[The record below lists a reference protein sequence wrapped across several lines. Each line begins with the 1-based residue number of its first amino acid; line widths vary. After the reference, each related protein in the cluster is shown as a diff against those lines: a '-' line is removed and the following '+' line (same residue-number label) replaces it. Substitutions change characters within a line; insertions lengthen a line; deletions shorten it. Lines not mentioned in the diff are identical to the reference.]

1 MHTSYAWV
9 VTAALCGAT
18 AVGGQ
23 SSSAAA
29 PTSTLPF
36 MVGEELVYHANL
48 GKLRGRGRA
57 VMRVEGPVELRGRSL
72 WLLRFELEGRVM
84 GLKVED
90 RTTSWLDTATL
101 AALRYSKRERSP
113 LSSVDEAVELFPER
127 GQWVTERDSGALAS
141 TEPLDELSFMY
152 FIRTLPLADGD
163 SYVFE
168 RHYDETRNPTQVVVL
183 GRERIT
189 VPAGEFAVV
198 VVEMRV
204 KDRRRYDGEGVVRI
218 HLTDDE
224 RRLPVRIASRMRG
237 AGSTVLSL
245 DSIGTSLA
253 AR

>member
-1 MHTSYAWV
+1 MRIGFAWV
-9 VTAALCGAT
+9 ISATFCGAMT
-18 AVGGQ
+18 LESQ
-23 SSSAAA
+23 T
-29 PTSTLPF
+29 TSDGKQALPF
-36 MVGEELVYHANL
+36 AAGEELVYHANL

-57 VMRVEGPVELRGRSL
+57 VMRVEGPTMLRGRSVFV
-72 WLLRFELEGRVM
+72 LRFDLEGRVI

-90 RTTSWLDTATL
+90 RTQSWLDTATL

-113 LSSVDEAVELFPER
+113 LSSVTEAVELFPER
-127 GQWVTERDSGALAS
+127 GQWVADADSGALAS

-168 RHYDETRNPTQVVVL
+168 RHYDQARNPTQVVVM
-183 GRERIT
+183 GRERTI
-189 VPAGEFAVV
+189 VPAGEFDVIVV
-198 VVEMRV
+198 QMRV
-204 KDRRRYDGEGVVRI
+204 KDPHRYDGEGIVTI

-224 RRLPVRIASRMRG
+224 RRIPVRIASRMRG

-245 DSIGTSLA
+245 DSIGTAVA